1 MTPQTP
7 LPAPIPATAPVT
19 PTPAPIPPIP
29 LPPDPYGPEQ
39 VAPAEVF
46 ARIKRHFSPRTS
58 VGLRLVGRSA
68 VESGAGGCRV
78 ELSDG
83 RTPLDFGSYAVG
95 LLGHRPPEVLD
106 AVRRQLDVM
115 TTSTRV
121 LANPV
126 PARAADALTGYLA
139 ALPGGAALHRVYFGL
154 NGCDA
159 VEAAVKLARLVT
171 GRPRVLAVTGAYHG
185 KSMGALALTHHPGF
199 RAGLEDALAP
209 TTHLDPADPGAV
221 ARECARGDVA
231 ALIFEPIQGENGV
244 RPLPAHVL
252 AAWCEAA
259 HAYGA
264 MVVVDEIQTGLRRC
278 GEPSLALAQGLEI
291 DALLL
296 GKALGGGVMPLSA
309 MLCTEELYAPLEENP
324 HIHTATFS
332 GHPLSC
338 ATVPP
343 MLALVEQHA
352 ERGRVIA
359 AAMERGL
366 AELAARHDT
375 LVLEAR
381 GRGLLW
387 ALELRVESLL
397 TPVTTALARQ
407 GLLVSPCVSSPTALR
422 LLPSI
427 VATDAEIA
435 EALSILDA
443 VLGATKPAD

>member
-1 MTPQTP
+1 MSRSTQQQTA
-7 LPAPIPATAPVT
+7 LAAAPAAVA
-19 PTPAPIPPIP
+19 
-29 LPPDPYGPEQ
+29 DPYGAEE

-46 ARIKRHFSPRTS
+46 ARIKKHFSPRTS
-58 VGLRLVGRSA
+58 VSLRMLGRNA
-68 VESGAGGCRV
+68 VESSAAGCRV

-83 RTPLDFGSYAVG
+83 RTPLDFGAYAVG
-95 LLGHRPPEVLD
+95 LLGHRRPEIVD

-115 TTSTRV
+115 TISTRV
-121 LANPV
+121 LGNPV
-126 PARAADALTGYLA
+126 SARAAATLTDYFG
-139 ALPGGAALHRVYFGL
+139 ALPGGDTLHRVYFGL

-199 RAGLEDALAP
+199 RAGLEDSLSA
-209 TTHLDPADPGAV
+209 TTHLSPTDAGAV

-231 ALIFEPIQGENGV
+231 ALIFEPVQGENGV
-244 RPLPAHVL
+244 RPLPADVL

-259 HAYGA
+259 HAHGA
-264 MVVVDEIQTGLRRC
+264 MVIVDEIQTGLRRC

-296 GKALGGGVMPLSA
+296 GKALGGAVMPLSA
-309 MLCTEELYAPLEENP
+309 MLCTEELYEPIAQNP
-324 HIHTATFS
+324 SIHTATFS

-338 ATVPP
+338 AAVPAT
-343 MLALVEQHA
+343 LDLVERYA

-359 AAMERGL
+359 AAVQRGL
-366 AELAARHDT
+366 TELAERHGA

-387 ALELRVESLL
+387 ALELRSESLL
-397 TPVTTALARQ
+397 NSVTNTLARR
-407 GLLVSPCVSSPTALR
+407 GLLVSPCVSSPTTLR
-422 LLPSI
+422 LLPPI
-427 VATDAEIA
+427 VATDEEIA
-435 EALSILDA
+435 EALSVLDA